1 MHKFSNLPGYYPN
14 SYNLLSKP
22 CYIFLNAK
30 VKGKYYY
37 SKMWEFVAI
46 CCIPGTISLY
56 KVPLPQRRICVF
68 GILNSGI
75 KLFKYKFK
83 YFVGTNTTTIID
95 KERGIF
101 IITLKCKRWALL
113 NFYSHDKKNF
123 DI

>member
-56 KVPLPQRRICVF
+56 KVTIYHREGYVCLVYWIQVLSSLNTNSNISLAQTPLQ
-68 GILNSGI
+68 
-75 KLFKYKFK
+75 
-83 YFVGTNTTTIID
+83 
-95 KERGIF
+95 
-101 IITLKCKRWALL
+101 
-113 NFYSHDKKNF
+113 
-123 DI
+123 